1 MEEQEQEET
10 EAATTDSG
18 GEVED
23 SMKVSAEY
31 EYFLGELNYN
41 QKVRKGVLSR
51 K

>member
-23 SMKVSAEY
+23 SMKVRD

>member
-23 SMKVSAEY
+23 SMKVRA